1 MSGPKEVTYY
11 PPEPATSTFSTND
24 YRELR
29 EVMNILRGISGSS
42 VRANNGTYS
51 ITYTANEYMSYSEL
65 VNRINRAREKA
76 RDNIRVVDTYI
87 ANANRDIEA
96 MRRAATQKA
105 DKMTRQIESSIATLK
120 ELRQTAITGFKSAY
134 LDFNCQDDVKV
145 IDKKLEELEK
155 AKDEVKNEKIRFE
168 KSIKSYSNAV
178 YNIEVADDIRSAE
191 ALKPH
196 FSIAGAGAITSTQDI
211 VNKVNKKLEQ
221 GKLFAAELDKVAKV
235 IRNGEL
241 ASYDKRFVDKVKTLD
256 PFDPQSLN
264 KIKGMMDEIIN
275 EEKALEAQK
284 KNKQMEKDAS
294 LSAEKAFEE
303 LKKLSESLSSIITK
317 GFDEDKMQDATEIN
331 QELLK
336 EVQDAIGA
344 IRNLDYLS
352 NKHNQVID
360 QCLRDLEEQ
369 KNLIGS
375 SSYSAMLQ
383 TYIDELANLKEEAL
397 KNDENYKVYVQELNN
412 NAALVSVL
420 SPDEKDDI
428 KEYSAQLFNP
438 DIAEQQIKEVKTT
451 NKALR
456 KAINEIQ
463 KRAHMEATI
472 AALEKDGD
480 RVFKKEIRGK
490 KMSCSYI
497 KKDTVGVIYDVEA
510 EENGIGFYPR
520 GVMLHNGEMMIDP
533 EQLREVHHSCGWA
546 NDLTDV
552 MVGAGFPAFELHE
565 RDQAACE
572 ELYNPD
578 NYHKLESWQESY
590 DYLKMHGWSDEQI
603 FAKIGEKEG
612 LTKEQDQETDD
623 EVENTVAAAQEMEIK
638 VDD

>member
-65 VNRINRAREKA
+65 VNRINRAKQLA
-76 RDNIRVVDTYI
+76 RDNIRIVDTYI
-87 ANANRDIEA
+87 ANSNRDIEA
-96 MRRAATQKA
+96 MRRAANQKA
-105 DKMTRQIESSIATLK
+105 DKMLRQIDSSIASLK
-120 ELRQTAITGFKSAY
+120 EVKQSAMTGFKSAY
-134 LDFNCQDDVKV
+134 LDFNCQDDVKI
-145 IDKKLEELEK
+145 IDRKLEDLEK
-155 AKDEVKNEKIRFE
+155 ARSQITDEKSRFE
-168 KSIKSYSNAV
+168 KSIKNYMKAV
-178 YNIEVADDIRSAE
+178 DNIEVAEDIRHAE
-191 ALKPH
+191 ALKPT
-196 FSIAGAGAITSTQDI
+196 FSISGAGSITSSQDV
-211 VNKVNKKLEQ
+211 VNKVNAKLQQ

-241 ASYDKRFVDKVKTLD
+241 ASYDKRFVDKVKTFD
-256 PFDPQSLN
+256 PFDPDSLK

-275 EEKALEAQK
+275 EEKALEAQR

-303 LKKLSESLSSIITK
+303 LERLSKSLETIIVK
-317 GFDEDKMQDATEIN
+317 GFEEDKMADATEIN
-331 QELLK
+331 KELLK
-336 EVQDAIGA
+336 EVHGAIDA

-352 NKHNQVID
+352 NKHNQIID

-369 KNLIGS
+369 KNFIGS

-383 TYIDELANLKEEAL
+383 TYIDQLANLKEEAL
-397 KNDENYKVYVQELNN
+397 ENDELYQQYVQAVND

-420 SPDEKDDI
+420 SPGEKDDI

-438 DIAEQQIKEVKTT
+438 ETAKEQIKEIKTT

-456 KAINEIQ
+456 KAISDIQ

-472 AALEKDGD
+472 AALEKDGN

-497 KKDTVGVIYDVEA
+497 QKDTVGVIYDVEA
-510 EENGIGFYPR
+510 EDNGIGFYPR
-520 GVMLHNGEMMIDP
+520 GVMLHNGEVMIDP
-533 EQLREVHHSCGWA
+533 EKLREVHHSCGWA
-546 NDLTDV
+546 NDLANT
-552 MVGAGFPAFELHE
+552 MVSAGFPAFELHE

-572 ELYNPD
+572 ELYKLE
-578 NYHKLESWQESY
+578 NYHKLETWEESY
-590 DYLKMHGWSDEQI
+590 RYLHMHGWTDAEI

-612 LTKEQDQETDD
+612 LVKEEDHEIEEED
-623 EVENTVAAAQEMEIK
+623 ESEAAAAQEMEIK
-638 VDD
+638 IDD